1 MFSDN
6 TLLLISKFSNARNTM
21 KLLFSLFKKRLFRIV
36 FVVLIVIGGILLN
49 HHTQTVDPPTCKDC
63 NVILISVDTLRPD
76 HMGIYGYKNNTTP
89 NIDKWAK
96 NATVFT
102 NMRTVVPAT
111 LPSFVALMTGKN
123 SFETKIY
130 NNYGIIFNGKLINGG
145 KPINANT
152 QTLSEILKKDGYTTA
167 AFLTNSALNPKLTNI
182 GKGFD
187 HFEFLEEDPYA
198 EKLDKNLYAKFIRR
212 SIPWLEQNKNKKFF
226 LWIHLIGAHAPY
238 SPLIDITC
246 KFDPSSCSEISR
258 RGMKDIE
265 MERKSLESCQ
275 KNEIDQKKLNL
286 FKTLYDGEIVFDDR
300 LFGEISK
307 KINSLDLSKNTIVIF
322 YGDHGEGFDHN
333 YYFIHSHAVYDS
345 AIRIPFIINFPNG
358 TNRINEKLTD
368 NTKIFPSLLEALGLN
383 NSSAKQNIFSKKNII
398 DESETK
404 YVISTNVNLSKYSI
418 QDSNYKYIYS
428 IPGQACLSSGQNEE
442 LYDLVNDPD
451 ELRNIFIEKPETIE
465 VLKKELLSYLKG
477 YGLPKALEN
486 NQKQLPAQEDQQK
499 IINKLRSLGY

>member
-238 SPLIDITC
+238 SPQIDITC
-246 KFDPSSCSEISR
+246 KFDPSSCSEISH

-265 MERKSLESCQ
+265 MERKSL
-275 KNEIDQKKLNL
+275 
-286 FKTLYDGEIVFDDR
+286 
-300 LFGEISK
+300 
-307 KINSLDLSKNTIVIF
+307 
-322 YGDHGEGFDHN
+322 
-333 YYFIHSHAVYDS
+333 
-345 AIRIPFIINFPNG
+345 
-358 TNRINEKLTD
+358 
-368 NTKIFPSLLEALGLN
+368 
-383 NSSAKQNIFSKKNII
+383 
-398 DESETK
+398 
-404 YVISTNVNLSKYSI
+404 
-418 QDSNYKYIYS
+418 
-428 IPGQACLSSGQNEE
+428 
-442 LYDLVNDPD
+442 
-451 ELRNIFIEKPETIE
+451 
-465 VLKKELLSYLKG
+465 
-477 YGLPKALEN
+477 
-486 NQKQLPAQEDQQK
+486 
-499 IINKLRSLGY
+499 